1 MRLQNR
7 RKEEKPCCNSI
18 ILTLMCWIWS
28 DPWPSTGRR
37 WSWEVV
43 EEKEAGDGSFK
54 LVYLG
59 DGGTGFRLELTWLR
73 DRTEPYDLGEQEFH
87 LPSSPTALMRCWRG
101 TGPWAAYA
109 LKTRIWA
116 FTSLR
121 IRTATGSSSSRSG
134 GKG

>member
-1 MRLQNR
+1 MLQFNHFNFNVLDLER
-7 RKEEKPCCNSI
+7 SLAFYRQALE
-18 ILTLMCWIWS
+18 L
-28 DPWPSTGRR
+28 
-37 WSWEVV
+37 EVV

-59 DGGTGFRLELTWLR
+59 DGETGFRLELTWLR
-73 DRTEPYDLGEQEFH
+73 DRTEPYDLGSRSSIW
-87 LPSSPTALMRCWRG
+87 PSSPTALMRCWRG

>member
-1 MRLQNR
+1 MLQFNHFNFNVLDLER
-7 RKEEKPCCNSI
+7 SLAFYRQALE
-18 ILTLMCWIWS
+18 L
-28 DPWPSTGRR
+28 
-37 WSWEVV
+37 EVV

-87 LPSSPTALMRCWRG
+87 LAFVTDRFDALLRG